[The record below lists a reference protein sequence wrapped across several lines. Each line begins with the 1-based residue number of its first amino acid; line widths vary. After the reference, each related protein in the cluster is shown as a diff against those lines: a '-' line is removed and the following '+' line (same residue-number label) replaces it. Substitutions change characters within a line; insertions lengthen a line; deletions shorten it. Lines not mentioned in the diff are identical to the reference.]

1 MASQN
6 WRDIPPTKP
15 ARGFQGRSVG
25 TVLGRIIAP
34 TLKKRGFRQIDILAH
49 WPMIVGDHLAAL
61 SCPERIS
68 RSGRLSPDGGA
79 VLTVKVEGA
88 MALEVQHM
96 SPLILERINQHYGA
110 GSITRLNIVQGPLP
124 LDYLNAQK
132 KRQTPLTES
141 ELDDAEAALEGF
153 ETSCEIDL
161 IQS

>member
-6 WRDIPPTKP
+6 WRDIQPTKP

-49 WPMIVGDHLAAL
+49 WPMIVGDQLAAL

-96 SPLILERINQHYGA
+96 
-110 GSITRLNIVQGPLP
+110 
-124 LDYLNAQK
+124 
-132 KRQTPLTES
+132 
-141 ELDDAEAALEGF
+141 
-153 ETSCEIDL
+153 
-161 IQS
+161 